1 MDAIRLSLIIG
12 ARNDAFT
19 GNFQWRLST
28 TLNFIATSLEKIG
41 RLNDVEVVVCD
52 WGSQVPLHQV
62 LPLSPPARQITRFV
76 IVPPD
81 LAAEKQKDSVFPIP
95 IVQNV
100 AIRRCRG
107 TYIAQTDSDV
117 IFTPLA
123 MERLL
128 MILDRR
134 LETGIDPDQALL
146 VASRK
151 HIPFEFCLC
160 EPSLTEV
167 EDYLRLYGAMLP
179 CEPLIPGIGTPSA
192 LALMHR
198 RLWEELGGYDEQY
211 IYWGW
216 MEIDLYIRAN
226 QRYPWQD
233 GANAGVVL
241 YHLEHYPNNDRTN
254 QTRKYN
260 RPATPD
266 SFQVNDHTWGLADKT
281 LDICKAQGAMNEASA
296 DKGSVARRLRLFG
309 KMYPEQIET
318 MLNDDALCWHVRQI
332 DKLIAPSDA
341 KPHRHLTDEYQ
352 WGYKEALV
360 WYAQQLNPM
369 HYLEIGLG
377 YSQASMLVAAQFPPV
392 SIHGIWTRHPATGQW
407 AQELPNQMSEMLKK
421 SGHRGYLRH
430 IYALDPTQVSR
441 LLTENLK
448 ARRHDLIFVHPR
460 AQTVVTTHH
469 LLELVQNLSEGGA
482 IVWPCADPEQ
492 LIKRMNM
499 QAIKKELVLLAG
511 YDVLL
516 ILKAAGSLR
525 TSSPAL
531 GMLFHDTQK
540 NRDTLKNFEQV
551 QAIRPPE
558 TGKPLTAQH
567 YYAQALK
574 YYEQDDA
581 IKALACF
588 KHAVYLQPH
597 LDEYR
602 KCLGQLYL
610 TVLHDPLNA
619 LIQFY
624 HACRISPDDPEPG
637 RIYDHILSV
646 LDNWSVPN

>member
-1 MDAIRLSLIIG
+1 MDGIRLSLIIG

-19 GNFQWRLST
+19 GNFQWRLGT
-28 TLNFIATSLEKIG
+28 TLNFIATSLQKIG
-41 RLNDVEVVVCD
+41 RLSDVEVVVCD

-62 LPLSPPARQITRFV
+62 LQLSSPARQITHFV

-81 LAAEKQKDSVFPIP
+81 LAAEKQKDSIFPIP

-134 LETGIDPDQALL
+134 LDIGIDPDQALL

-160 EPSLTEV
+160 EPSHAEV
-167 EDYLRLYGAMLP
+167 EEYLHLYGAMLP

-198 RLWEELGGYDEQY
+198 RLWEELGGYDERY
-211 IYWGW
+211 IYWGY
-216 MEIDLYIRAN
+216 MEIDLYIRVN

-233 GANAGVVL
+233 GANAGVIL

-266 SFQVNDHTWGLADKT
+266 SFQVNGHAWGLAEKR
-281 LDICKAQGAMNEASA
+281 LEICKAQKAA
-296 DKGSVARRLRLFG
+296 DETIANKGSCARRLRLFS
-309 KMYPEQIET
+309 KMYLEQIST

-332 DKLIAPSDA
+332 DNFIMPSNA
-341 KPHRHLTDEYQ
+341 KPRYHPIEAYE
-352 WGYKEALV
+352 WGYREALV
-360 WYAQQLNPM
+360 WYAQQLNPLG
-369 HYLEIGLG
+369 YLEIGLG
-377 YSQASMLVAAQFPPV
+377 YSAACLFVAAQFPPV
-392 SIHGIWTRHPATGQW
+392 SIYGLWVRPPGTRQW
-407 AQELPNQMSEMLKK
+407 AQQLPNQMSEMLNK

-430 IYALDPTQVSR
+430 MYALDQAQVSR
-441 LLTENLK
+441 LLKENLK
-448 ARRHDLIFVHPR
+448 ARQHDLIFVHPR
-460 AQTVVTTHH
+460 VQSVVTTHQ
-469 LLELVQNLSEGGA
+469 LPELVHNLSDGGA
-482 IVWPCADPEQ
+482 IVWPCADPKQ
-492 LIKRMNM
+492 LLKRLSM
-499 QAIKKELVLLAG
+499 QTIAKELVLLPG
-511 YDVLL
+511 HEVLL
-516 ILKAAGSLR
+516 ILKAAKFLKP
-525 TSSPAL
+525 SPPAFSA
-531 GMLFHDTQK
+531 LFHDTQS
-540 NRDTLKNFEQV
+540 NRHALKDLAQIQDV
-551 QAIRPPE
+551 MQPR
-558 TGKPLTAQH
+558 TGKPLSARYH
-567 YYAQALK
+567 YAQALK
-574 YYEQDDA
+574 YYEQKDA
-581 IKALACF
+581 VKALACF
-588 KHAVYLQPH
+588 KQAVYLQPH

-602 KCLGQLYL
+602 KCLGQLYI

-619 LIQFY
+619 LIQFF
-624 HACRISPDDPEPG
+624 HACRISPDDPEPR

-646 LDNWSVPN
+646 LENWSAPN